1 MGPCPAQSIWQG
13 SGFAADQTN
22 AMLAV
27 VGTSSISLVSVAA
40 DDENSLTPL
49 CLLFPPNPLTLG
61 FGGISGFHDT
71 AGWPFF
77 RPGWAK
83 EALVDNQFY
92 TLGLRAHT
100 AAHRG
105 KHGGVLPSP

>member
-1 MGPCPAQSIWQG
+1 MGAGLLPAQCIWQG

-61 FGGISGFHDT
+61 FGGNPIQGGDKT
-71 AGWPFF
+71 PVT
-77 RPGWAK
+77 R
-83 EALVDNQFY
+83 
-92 TLGLRAHT
+92 TLCAYRE
-100 AAHRG
+100 
-105 KHGGVLPSP
+105 